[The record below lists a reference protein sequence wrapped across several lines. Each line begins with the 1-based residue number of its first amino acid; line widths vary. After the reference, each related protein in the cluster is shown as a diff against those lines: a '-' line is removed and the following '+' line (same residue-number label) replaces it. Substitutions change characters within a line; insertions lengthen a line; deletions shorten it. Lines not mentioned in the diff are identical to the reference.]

1 MALLVQTLLGVNVM
15 RDILL
20 KQTSNDELEAV
31 LPVDRVITIDINN
44 MVYLSDTA
52 FKITEDMIEKEL

>member
-1 MALLVQTLLGVNVM
+1 M
-15 RDILL
+15 RDIIL

-44 MVYLSDTA
+44 VVYLSDTA
-52 FKITEDMIEKEL
+52 FTIDENMIEREL

>member
-1 MALLVQTLLGVNVM
+1 MALLVQTLLGVNV

-44 MVYLSDTA
+44 VVYLSDIA
-52 FKITEDMIEKEL
+52 FTIDENMIEREL

>member
-1 MALLVQTLLGVNVM
+1 M
-15 RDILL
+15 RDIIL
-20 KQTSNDELEAV
+20 KQTSNDALEAV

-52 FKITEDMIEKEL
+52 FIIDENMIEKEL